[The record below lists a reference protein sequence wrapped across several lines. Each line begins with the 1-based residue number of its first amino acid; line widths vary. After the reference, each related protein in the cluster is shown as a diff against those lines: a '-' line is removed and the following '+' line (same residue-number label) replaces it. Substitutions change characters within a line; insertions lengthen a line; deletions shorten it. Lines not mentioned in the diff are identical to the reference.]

1 MTVHFSELEDK
12 YWIRDGEGVLWFESG
27 LDAKHALDQIKVRDA
42 VDSEVALIAAYF
54 RKAGLTQIAASI
66 EAKDY
71 KKDQKNA

>member
-12 YWIRDGEGVLWFESG
+12 FWIRDGEGVLWFESS
-27 LDAKHALDQIKVRDA
+27 LDAKHALDQMKVRDA
-42 VDSEVALIAAYF
+42 VNSEVEQIASYF

-71 KKDQKNA
+71 ANGR